1 MTLSLKRSDEE
12 AVKNER
18 VVVSLL
24 FKMAHMTLF
33 FLNKFI
39 NGQEKGN
46 IAVVRKW
53 SNRKFAKRKQ
63 NTNAIQILLFCMI
76 IDDWKGGS
84 LCFPNKAI
92 FMEFCTKYDKNATV
106 TNLFINSVVRS
117 S

>member
-12 AVKNER
+12 AVRNER

-24 FKMAHMTLF
+24 LKMAHMTLF
-33 FLNKFI
+33 FLNKFR
-39 NGQEKGN
+39 NDHEKDK

-53 SNRKFAKRKQ
+53 SNQKISKRKQ